1 MVIIYTSSRRAVLRR
16 FAALLIAPQR
26 FVCYNAS
33 IRHATRHSASR
44 HDLLQRAASHRNSTQ
59 RFVCYNATNAAT
71 WLRSPPR
78 IALRRNSTLRFVM
91 YNATNSA
98 PHGPSLHRVAALHRA
113 SLRNSAQLNDLFV
126 TTCRST
132 TLLSVMHRS
141 PSRRGSTQRFVCY
154 FVSPRSASLCY
165 APQLGSTICLLQR
178 NERHCAPRLT
188 ATHYATLHCSDPQL
202 NSTICLLQCNSTQP
216 NATRLASTRRGSLPL
231 SSTQRFVCYNATQR
245 TAARRTA
252 PSGSAPLRA
261 STQLDDLF
269 VTSLRNALQQ
279 YASLLIVPRHNSVQ
293 RTETLTR
300 KTNVQTFETNFGNV

>member
-1 MVIIYTSSRRAVLRR
+1 LAPLASAYRAAPQFNATICYVQRNELRSSPPLCASCCRAPQSVAPQLGSTICLLLRRAPLCYSARR
-16 FAALLIAPQR
+16 TASLLIAPQR
-26 FVCYNAS
+26 FVCY
-33 IRHATRHSASR
+33 
-44 HDLLQRAASHRNSTQ
+44 
-59 RFVCYNATNAAT
+59 
-71 WLRSPPR
+71 
-78 IALRRNSTLRFVM
+78 
-91 YNATNSA
+91 
-98 PHGPSLHRVAALHRA
+98 
-113 SLRNSAQLNDLFV
+113 
-126 TTCRST
+126 
-132 TLLSVMHRS
+132 
-141 PSRRGSTQRFVCY
+141 
-154 FVSPRSASLCY
+154 
-165 APQLGSTICLLQR
+165 
-178 NERHCAPRLT
+178 
-188 ATHYATLHCSDPQL
+188 
-202 NSTICLLQCNSTQP
+202 